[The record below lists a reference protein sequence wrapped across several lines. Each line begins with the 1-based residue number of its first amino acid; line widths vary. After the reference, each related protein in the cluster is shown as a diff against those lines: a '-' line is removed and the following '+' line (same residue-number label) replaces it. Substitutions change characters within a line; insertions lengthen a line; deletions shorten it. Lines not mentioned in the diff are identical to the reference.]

1 MAKIVKTKKKSTEKE
16 DIDKLKNQL
25 ARALA
30 DYDNLRKRIEK
41 EKDEFV
47 VIANIKLIMKL
58 LPVWDMLYE
67 AQEHVKDSGIEITL
81 KEFEEVFKE
90 EGVSKIDAGK
100 GNLFD
105 EKVHEAVEVVKGKG
119 KKGVIVD
126 EMLTGWQYENGM
138 VIRPAKVKVVG

>member
-1 MAKIVKTKKKSTEKE
+1 MTKRVKTKSRSTEKV
-16 DIDKLKNQL
+16 DIDNLKNQL

-67 AQEHVKDSGIEITL
+67 VQEHLKDSGIEITL
-81 KEFEEVFKE
+81 NEFEEVLKE
-90 EGVSKIDAGK
+90 EGVTKIDAGK

-105 EKVHEAVEVVKGKG
+105 EEVHEAVEVVKGKG

-126 EMLTGWQYENGM
+126 EILTGWQYENGM
-138 VIRPAKVKVVG
+138 VVRPAKVKVIG